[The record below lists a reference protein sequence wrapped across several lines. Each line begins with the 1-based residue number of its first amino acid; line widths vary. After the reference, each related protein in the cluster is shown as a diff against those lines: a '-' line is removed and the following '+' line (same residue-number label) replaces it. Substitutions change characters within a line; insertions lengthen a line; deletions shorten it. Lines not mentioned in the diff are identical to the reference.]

1 MHLSGHIETPIGE
14 MTAIVNGDGA
24 LVRLDFVGDTRADAD
39 WQPPNGIIPNDDAI
53 AHVAAQIAAYFR
65 RDLQVFDLPLAPVGN
80 TFLRE
85 AWSHL
90 AKVPY
95 GTTITY
101 GDLAQRLDKPT
112 SARAI
117 GRANAINPI
126 SIIVPCHRV
135 IGANGKLTG
144 YSGGL
149 ERKAALLRHEGVNVG
164 WPDDESNRL
173 F

>member
-1 MHLSGHIETPIGE
+1 MHFAGNIETPIGH

-24 LVRLDFVGDTRADAD
+24 LVRLDFVGDTRADAG
-39 WQPPNGIIPNDDAI
+39 WHPPGGIVREEGAVT
-53 AHVAAQIAAYFR
+53 HVAAQIAAYFR
-65 RDLQVFDLPLAPVGN
+65 RDLEVFSLPLAPAGN
-80 TFLRE
+80 SFLRK

-101 GDLAQRLDKPT
+101 GELARRLDPPT

-117 GRANAINPI
+117 GRANAINPL
-126 SIIVPCHRV
+126 SIIIPCHRV
-135 IGANGKLTG
+135 VGANGKLTG

-149 ERKAALLRHEGVNVG
+149 ERKAALLELEGIDVARTRY
-164 WPDDESNRL
+164 ETARL
-173 F
+173 L

>member
-1 MHLSGHIETPIGE
+1 MHFLGKIETPIGQ
-14 MTAIVNGDGA
+14 MTAIVNRNGA
-24 LVRLDFVGDTRADAD
+24 LVRLDFVGDTRAGAD
-39 WQPPNGIIPNDDAI
+39 WQPPGALVQKDDAV

-65 RDLQVFDLPLAPVGN
+65 RELKIFRIPLAPAGN
-80 TFLRE
+80 VFLQE
-85 AWSHL
+85 AWSQL

-149 ERKAALLRHEGVNVG
+149 EKKAALLRLENVNAG
-164 WPDDESNRL
+164 WDGHDPARL
-173 F
+173 L